1 MIWWLCLLPLTW
13 LPIIMERKKKKKK
26 KANQNKS
33 KQNKN
38 NNNNY
43 EPIEINFFS
52 PLLLFNK

>member
-1 MIWWLCLLPLTW
+1 MLPLTW
-13 LPIIMERKKKKKK
+13 LPIIMERKKKKKKK